1 LKSLKMQS
9 QLILRIFKIGLCLI
23 MLSVLFLG
31 TACDN
36 CLTKQCIK
44 NQEYN
49 SETDNFF
56 AELTELYNDNPD
68 SAIIVAELTVNDYL
82 KSGRDTDLVRIYS
95 FLSELY
101 QYRKN
106 DEAKALHYITLALEV
121 CAENPDLDFD
131 KTFLYINTGN
141 ILYRYQMFDEAIYI
155 YNQIPYECEEYLKPQ
170 VNTLI
175 DNNIALSYMAKLEC
189 DSAFYYFNHSL
200 DFIKQSGI
208 SRPLLTIQYYNYMS
222 SLGLQCGLSDSI
234 PKYFSKA
241 ASIFKAI
248 DYIIANGPSEY
259 CEIYQ
264 NNIQLDYYT
273 NKIRSFDKMAEYMLQ
288 QEKPDSAAIMLNQA
302 LLFARKSKVSIWL
315 TNTYQSLS
323 KCYFDMD
330 STDIAINYLDSALLS
345 VNSSGKNYQNLI
357 GIYNSYAMLYQQN
370 AEIEKRNY
378 ALELLNQYQ
387 DSLEIEKNSEEM
399 LLKKIELAV
408 VPVQLAMKNVELS
421 KAKQQRVIDRQSYFI
436 KLLLA
441 GLVFIIFA
449 LLFYYRLYRNLKI
462 TQQELAK
469 RTLES
474 FKASRDKQSGGRAGD
489 AAEAALALKFEEEIV
504 NRKAFVES
512 GISLNSV
519 AERLESNRSYVS
531 ALINN
536 AYEMNFNDYIN
547 KLRIEE
553 ACSRICSNINPNFTI
568 DHLYSEVGFTGKS
581 TFYTAFKKYTGV
593 TPAVF
598 FKMNSGVK

>member
-1 LKSLKMQS
+1 MLKIIKVGTY
-9 QLILRIFKIGLCLI
+9 ILL
-23 MLSVLFLG
+23 LSVLFLA
-31 TACDN
+31 TSCDN
-36 CLTKQCIK
+36 CLTNNCSSD
-44 NQEYN
+44 EE
-49 SETDNFF
+49 SSAETNRFF
-56 AELTELYNDNPD
+56 ADLTNLYNDNPD
-68 SAIIVAELTVNDYL
+68 SAVIVAELTVNEFL
-82 KSGRDTDLVRIYS
+82 KSGMDTDLVRLYS

-141 ILYRYQMFDEAIYI
+141 ILYRYQMYDEAIYI

-175 DNNIALSYMAKLEC
+175 DNNIALSYMAKSEC
-189 DSAFYYFNHSL
+189 DSAVYYFNHSL
-200 DFIKQSGI
+200 SFIEQSGI

-222 SLGLQCGLSDSI
+222 SLGLQCGFSDSI
-234 PKYFSKA
+234 PEYFIKA
-241 ASIFKAI
+241 TKIFNAI
-248 DYIIANGPSEY
+248 DFIIENGPRQY
-259 CEIYQ
+259 CSIYQ
-264 NNIQLDYYT
+264 NNIQLDYQT
-273 NKIRSFDKMAEYMLQ
+273 NKIRSFDKMAEYLIKT
-288 QEKPDSAAIMLNQA
+288 ENPDSAAILLKQA
-302 LLFARKSKVSIWL
+302 LIFAKKTKVCIWCS
-315 TNTYQSLS
+315 NTYQSLS
-323 KCYFDMD
+323 KCYIDMD
-330 STDIAINYLDSALLS
+330 STNIAIQYLDSALLS
-345 VNSSGKNYQNLI
+345 ANSSGTNYQTLME
-357 GIYNSYAMLYQQN
+357 IYNSYALLYQQN
-370 AEIEKRNY
+370 ADVDMMRNSFEIAEK
-378 ALELLNQYQ
+378 YQ
-387 DSLEIEKNSEEM
+387 DSISLEKNSEEM

-421 KAKQQRVIDRQSYFI
+421 KEKQQRVIDRQSYFI

-441 GLVFIIFA
+441 GLVFIFFA

-474 FKASRDKQSGGRAGD
+474 FKAGRDRQVAGRAGD
-489 AAEAALALKFEEEIV
+489 SAEAALALRFEEEIV
-504 NRKAFVES
+504 KRKAFVES
-512 GISLNSV
+512 GISLNYV

-536 AYEMNFNDYIN
+536 VYGMNFNDYIN

-553 ACSRICSNINPNFTI
+553 ACSRICTNTNPNFTI

>member
-1 LKSLKMQS
+1 MQS
-9 QLILRIFKIGLCLI
+9 QLMLKIYKEGLFFILLTVLIFVSSCDDCL
-23 MLSVLFLG
+23 SR
-31 TACDN
+31 
-36 CLTKQCIK
+36 KCIESD
-44 NQEYN
+44 QP
-49 SETDNFF
+49 SPETNKFF
-56 AELTELYNDNPD
+56 ADLTDLYNDNPD
-68 SAIIVAELTVNDYL
+68 SAVIVAELSVKEFL
-82 KSGRDTDLVRIYS
+82 KSGRDKDLVRLYS

-106 DEAKALHYITLALEV
+106 DEAKALNYITLALEV
-121 CAENPDLDFD
+121 CAKNPDLEFD

-141 ILYRYQMFDEAIYI
+141 ILYRYQMYDEAIYI

-170 VNTLI
+170 TNTLI

-189 DSAFYYFNHSL
+189 DSAVYYFNHSL

-222 SLGLQCGLSDSI
+222 SLGLQCGFSDSI
-234 PKYFSKA
+234 PEYFRKA
-241 ASIFKAI
+241 SSIYKAI
-248 DYIIANGPSEY
+248 DYIIKNGPDEY
-259 CEIYQ
+259 CSIYQ

-273 NKIRSFDKMAEYMLQ
+273 NKVRSFDKMAEYLRLIEQ
-288 QEKPDSAAIMLNQA
+288 PDSAAVLLNQA
-302 LLFARKSKVSIWL
+302 LLYAKKTKVCIWCS
-315 TNTYQSLS
+315 NNYQSLS
-323 KCYFDMD
+323 QCYLEMD
-330 STDIAINYLDSALLS
+330 STDIAIQYLDSALMS
-345 VNSSGKNYQNLI
+345 ANSSGNNYQKLI
-357 GIYNSYAMLYQQN
+357 EIYDLYALLYQNVNN
-370 AEIEKRNY
+370 AEKRND
-378 ALELLNQYQ
+378 ALKLANTYQ
-387 DSLEIEKNSEEM
+387 DSVIVEKNSEEM

-408 VPVQLAMKNVELS
+408 VPVQLAMKNIELS
-421 KAKQQRVIDRQSYFI
+421 KEKQQRVIDRQSYFI

-441 GLVFIIFA
+441 GIVFIIFA

-469 RTLES
+469 RTLET
-474 FKASRDKQSGGRAGD
+474 FKAGSERQPAGRAGD

-536 AYEMNFNDYIN
+536 AYGMNFNDYIN

-553 ACSRICSNINPNFTI
+553 ACSRICTNTNPNFTI

>member
-1 LKSLKMQS
+1 MQS
-9 QLILRIFKIGLCLI
+9 LL
-23 MLSVLFLG
+23 MLKFIRTSSSVVLFSILFLV
-31 TACDN
+31 TSCDN
-36 CLTKQCIK
+36 CLTKQCGK
-44 NQEYN
+44 NHESN
-49 SETDNFF
+49 RETNEFF
-56 AELTELYNDNPD
+56 AELTDLYNVNPD
-68 SAIIVAELTVNDYL
+68 SAVIVAELKEMEYL
-82 KSGRDTDLVRIYS
+82 KSGRNTDLVRLYS
-95 FLSELY
+95 FMSELY

-121 CAENPDLDFD
+121 CAENPELDFD

-141 ILYRYQMFDEAIYI
+141 ILYRYQMYDEAIYI
-155 YNQIPYECEEYLKPQ
+155 YSQIPTECEEYLKPQ
-170 VNTLI
+170 TNTLI
-175 DNNIALSYMAKLEC
+175 DNNIALSYMALSEC
-189 DSAFYYFNHSL
+189 DSAVYYFNHSL
-200 DFIKQSGI
+200 NFIKQSGI

-222 SLGLQCGLSDSI
+222 SLGLQCGFSDSI
-234 PKYFSKA
+234 PEYFRKVS
-241 ASIFKAI
+241 SIYKAI

-264 NNIQLDYYT
+264 NNIQLEYCT
-273 NKIRSFDKMAEYMLQ
+273 NKIRSFDKMAEYFINNQ
-288 QEKPDSAAIMLNQA
+288 KPDSAAS
-302 LLFARKSKVSIWL
+302 LLEQGLLYAKKSKVCVWCS
-315 TNTYQSLS
+315 NTFQSLS
-323 KCYFDMD
+323 KCYFEMD
-330 STDIAINYLDSALLS
+330 STDIAILYLDSALLS
-345 VNSSGKNYQNLI
+345 ANSSGKNYLNLM
-357 GIYNSYAMLYQQN
+357 GIYDSYAELYQEN
-370 AEIEKRNY
+370 YDEEKKND
-378 ALELLNQYQ
+378 AVELSKKYQ
-387 DSLEIEKNSEEM
+387 DSIKIEKNSEET

-421 KAKQQRVIDRQSYFI
+421 KANQQRVIDRQSYFI

-441 GLVFIIFA
+441 GIVFIIFA

-469 RTLES
+469 RTLET
-474 FKASRDKQSGGRAGD
+474 FKAGSEKQTAGRAGD

-536 AYEMNFNDYIN
+536 AYGMNFNDYIN

-553 ACSRICSNINPNFTI
+553 ACSRICTNTNPNFTI

-598 FKMNSGVK
+598 FKMNSVVK

>member
-1 LKSLKMQS
+1 MLKFLKTGS
-9 QLILRIFKIGLCLI
+9 CLIL
-23 MLSVLFLG
+23 LSVLFLG
-31 TACDN
+31 TSCDN
-36 CLTKQCIK
+36 CLTKHCSR
-44 NQEYN
+44 NQESN
-49 SETDNFF
+49 PETDKFF
-56 AELTELYNDNPD
+56 AELTDLYNDNPD
-68 SAIIVAELTVNDYL
+68 SAVIVAELTVNEFL
-82 KSGRDTDLVRIYS
+82 KSGRDTDLVRLYS

-106 DEAKALHYITLALEV
+106 DEAKALHYITMALEV

-175 DNNIALSYMAKLEC
+175 DNNIALSYMAKSEC
-189 DSAFYYFNHSL
+189 DSAVYYFNHSL
-200 DFIKQSGI
+200 AFIKQSGI

-222 SLGLQCGLSDSI
+222 SLGLQCGFSDSI
-234 PKYFSKA
+234 PEYFRKA
-241 ASIFKAI
+241 TSIYKAI
-248 DYIIANGPSEY
+248 DYIIAHGPSDY
-259 CEIYQ
+259 SINYQ

-273 NKIRSFDKMAEYMLQ
+273 NKIRSFDKMAEYLIKT
-288 QEKPDSAAIMLNQA
+288 EKPDSAATLLKQA
-302 LLFARKSKVSIWL
+302 LLFAKKSKVCIWCS
-315 TNTYQSLS
+315 NTFQSLS
-323 KCYFDMD
+323 KCYLKMD
-330 STDIAINYLDSALLS
+330 STDIAIQYLDSALVS
-345 VNSSGKNYQNLI
+345 ANSSGRNYQNLME
-357 GIYNSYAMLYQQN
+357 IYNLYALLYQQN
-370 AEIEKRNY
+370 SDVDMMKKSLSLAEK
-378 ALELLNQYQ
+378 YQ
-387 DSLEIEKNSEEM
+387 DSISLEKNSEET

-421 KAKQQRVIDRQSYFI
+421 KEKQQRVIDRQSYFI

-474 FKASRDKQSGGRAGD
+474 FKAGRDKQVAGRAGD
-489 AAEAALALKFEEEIV
+489 SAEAALTLRFEEEIV
-504 NRKAFVES
+504 KRKAFVES
-512 GISLNSV
+512 GISLSYV

-536 AYEMNFNDYIN
+536 VYGMNFNDYIN

-553 ACSRICSNINPNFTI
+553 ACSRICTNTNPNFTI